1 MLRDFGF
8 GVERNQSLCGVLPQ
22 RLLERTSCPFL
33 AEPWFPEALRI
44 YAILKLR
51 AGFYRLPAAG
61 GLFGKK
67 ERGNV
72 GVFGKGVCGWG
83 VW

>member
-1 MLRDFGF
+1 MHRRREKGIWE
-8 GVERNQSLCGVLPQ
+8 VCGGAKI
-22 RLLERTSCPFL
+22 EGD
-33 AEPWFPEALRI
+33 A
-44 YAILKLR
+44 

-72 GVFGKGVCGWG
+72 GGVFGKGVCGLG
-83 VW
+83 GLFGFF

>member
-1 MLRDFGF
+1 MHRRREKGIWE
-8 GVERNQSLCGVLPQ
+8 VCGGAKI
-22 RLLERTSCPFL
+22 EGD
-33 AEPWFPEALRI
+33 A
-44 YAILKLR
+44 

>member
-1 MLRDFGF
+1 MHRRREKGIWE
-8 GVERNQSLCGVLPQ
+8 VCGGAKI
-22 RLLERTSCPFL
+22 EGD
-33 AEPWFPEALRI
+33 A
-44 YAILKLR
+44 

-72 GVFGKGVCGWG
+72 GCLVREVVGGVFGKGICGLG
-83 VW
+83 GLFGFF